1 LEKYDDEGIGKQ
13 ARRVRGDV
21 GACACHDVRV
31 TRQESDTE
39 LAGQLAASLTPR
51 IQSMRPT
58 PLQQRGEQNSGLFD
72 IGAMYAASVEQVML
86 RAQKA
91 RKPVMGAAAAPLS
104 VAHSYAAQAQHGYAA
119 YAPQVEY
126 GREPAEVYE
135 DVDLA
140 GEYVVIAGLPT
151 SGRIGRF
158 ALAVAW
164 LAMATLAAAIS
175 TLVPAHGLK
184 KEVAPVVAA
193 PAPAPPP
200 AVAPTPA
207 PAIATVSLSAL
218 PSAAAAATP
227 TPATVTAAS
236 VTGAA
241 PSAPTANLPATAS
254 LPHARPAAP
263 AHPRAAVHAAP
274 VDAAPA
280 PVAKVAAPADSP
292 PATLKAAPAKPAPA
306 APAAAPASGGSL
318 EDLIRQAV
326 AAEAKKPH

>member
-1 LEKYDDEGIGKQ
+1 
-13 ARRVRGDV
+13 
-21 GACACHDVRV
+21 V

-51 IQSMRPT
+51 IQSMRAT

-91 RKPVMGAAAAPLS
+91 RKPVMGVAAAPLS
-104 VAHSYAAQAQHGYAA
+104 VAHSYAAHAAQAQHGYAG

-126 GREPAEVYE
+126 AREPAEVYE

-164 LAMATLAAAIS
+164 LATATLALAIS

-184 KEVAPVVAA
+184 KEVAPVVALTA
-193 PAPAPPP
+193 P
-200 AVAPTPA
+200 VTAPTPE

-218 PSAAAAATP
+218 PSAAPVVAAAPASAASP
-227 TPATVTAAS
+227 TP
-236 VTGAA
+236 GAV
-241 PSAPTANLPATAS
+241 PNSTLTAS

-263 AHPRAAVHAAP
+263 AHPRAAVHASP

-280 PVAKVAAPADSP
+280 PVAKAAAPADSP
-292 PATLKAAPAKPAPA
+292 PATLKAAPAKPTPA

-326 AAEAKKPH
+326 AAEAKKAH